1 MILIAQYLLAG
12 LVTAFLIEQVIRFTD
27 QTVNGWERYFMIVF
41 WPLILVVFIFYF
53 IKGLLNGED

>member
-27 QTVNGWERYFMIVF
+27 QTVNGWERYSMIVF

-53 IKGLLNGED
+53 IKGLLSND